1 MGHNT
6 MSDNQAGL
14 VDFAMFRPGENVG
27 TSEWVTVDQ
36 PMISGFG
43 DITLD
48 PDPMHVDPEW
58 AAENSAFGR
67 TIAFGFLTM
76 SLLTH
81 LLHSA
86 MGDSNDRDHADV
98 GYFLNYGF
106 DRMRLVSPIPVDS
119 RVRGHFKTLENYTDE
134 KDRQMVKFECHIEIE
149 GEERPALIG
158 EWLAIWINK

>member
-1 MGHNT
+1 

-58 AAENSAFGR
+58 GALVTSFLGTYRYDQERDSLISFGD
-67 TIAFGFLTM
+67 
-76 SLLTH
+76 SLLD
-81 LLHSA
+81 A
-86 MGDSNDRDHADV
+86 WDV
-98 GYFLNYGF
+98 A
-106 DRMRLVSPIPVDS
+106 
-119 RVRGHFKTLENYTDE
+119 RGQLQE
-134 KDRQMVKFECHIEIE
+134 
-149 GEERPALIG
+149 
-158 EWLAIWINK
+158 